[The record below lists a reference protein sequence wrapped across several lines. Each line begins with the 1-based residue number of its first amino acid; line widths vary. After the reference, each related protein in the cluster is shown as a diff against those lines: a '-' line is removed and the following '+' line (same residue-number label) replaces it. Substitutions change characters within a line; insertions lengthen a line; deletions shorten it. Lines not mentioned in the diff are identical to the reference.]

1 MDVTA
6 TTKNVRQAAS
16 KGRGVIA
23 RVRGL
28 SASDALKIATE
39 SHSKAARVI
48 EKTLKSAIANA
59 QNNGKLAPE
68 SLWVRLAVIDEGSRS
83 GRYWPR
89 SRGMARPITKRTS
102 HVKIV
107 LTDESRGGRGKAKA
121 SGA

>member
-6 TTKNVRQAAS
+6 TTKYVRLAAS

-23 RVRGL
+23 RIRGL
-28 SASDALKIATE
+28 DASTALKIATE
-39 SHSKAARVI
+39 SHAKAARLI

-59 QNNGKLAPE
+59 QNNAKLAAE
-68 SLWVRLAVIDEGSRS
+68 SLWVKLAVIDEGPQSR
-83 GRYWPR
+83 RYWPR
-89 SRGMARPITKRTS
+89 SRGMARPITRRTC

-107 LTDESRGGRGKAKA
+107 LTDESKAGGAQARA